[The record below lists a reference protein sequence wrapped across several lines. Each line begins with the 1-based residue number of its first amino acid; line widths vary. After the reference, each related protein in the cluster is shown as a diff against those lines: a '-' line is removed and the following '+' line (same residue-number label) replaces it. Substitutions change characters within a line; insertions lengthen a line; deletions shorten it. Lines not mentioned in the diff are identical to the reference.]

1 MFHKIPIANDGCEGA
16 ARALSAAIKLTK
28 LLDAELRMISVEE
41 MPASPA
47 WIDEIIEEKQEA
59 NPIFEA
65 VTRRSAGQAQAEGRK
80 LKVHIVVEHPVSTMS
95 GFGEREGVDLLE
107 VGYIGHSLVYNR
119 SIGSMTERLVEQAP
133 CAVLVV
139 K

>member
-1 MFHKIPIANDGCEGA
+1 
-16 ARALSAAIKLTK
+16 
-28 LLDAELRMISVEE
+28 MISVEE
-41 MPASPA
+41 MPAFPA
-47 WIDEIIEEKQEA
+47 WIDEIIEERQEA

-65 VTRRSAGQAQAEGRK
+65 VTRRAAGQAQAEGRK
-80 LKVHIVVEHPVSTMS
+80 LKVHIVVEHPVSTIS
-95 GFGEREGVDLLE
+95 GFVEHEGVDLLVVE
-107 VGYIGHSLVYNR
+107 YMGHALPYNR